1 MIFICLK
8 KIHYTYL
15 LFFCHG
21 KIPQEIQKEISAF
34 LFRPKK
40 KLFFSIRNKNLQ
52 NRMLVSY
59 NKSQESLS
67 DYMCVNV
74 CVPELLLPD
83 ARLVGPVIMELEP
96 KVDRVLVQVAGAL
109 VV

>member
-1 MIFICLK
+1 
-8 KIHYTYL
+8 
-15 LFFCHG
+15 
-21 KIPQEIQKEISAF
+21 
-34 LFRPKK
+34 
-40 KLFFSIRNKNLQ
+40 
-52 NRMLVSY
+52 MLVSY

-83 ARLVGPVIMELEP
+83 ARLGPPVIMELEP

>member
-1 MIFICLK
+1 MFK
-8 KIHYTYL
+8 KNIHYTYL

-21 KIPQEIQKEISAF
+21 KIPQEIQKKISAF

-40 KLFFSIRNKNLQ
+40 KHFFSIRNKNLQ

>member
-1 MIFICLK
+1 MEKSHRRSK
-8 KIHYTYL
+8 KKYPH
-15 LFFCHG
+15 FC
-21 KIPQEIQKEISAF
+21 
-34 LFRPKK
+34 FRPMK

>member
-1 MIFICLK
+1 MPWKNPTGDPK
-8 KIHYTYL
+8 K
-15 LFFCHG
+15 
-21 KIPQEIQKEISAF
+21 ISAF
-34 LFRPKK
+34 FCLDLRKNF
-40 KLFFSIRNKNLQ
+40 FFSIRNKNLQ

-83 ARLVGPVIMELEP
+83 ARLGPPVIMELEP

>member
-1 MIFICLK
+1 MFK
-8 KIHYTYL
+8 KNIHYTYL

-83 ARLVGPVIMELEP
+83 AKFVGPVIMELEP

>member
-1 MIFICLK
+1 ME
-8 KIHYTYL
+8 
-15 LFFCHG
+15 
-21 KIPQEIQKEISAF
+21 KIPQEIQKKISAF

-40 KLFFSIRNKNLQ
+40 KHFFLIRNKNLQ